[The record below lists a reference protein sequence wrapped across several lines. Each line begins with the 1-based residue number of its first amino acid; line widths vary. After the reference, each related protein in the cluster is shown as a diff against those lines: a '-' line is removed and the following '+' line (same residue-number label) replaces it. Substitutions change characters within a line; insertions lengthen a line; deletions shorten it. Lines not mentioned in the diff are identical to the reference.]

1 MKYKYKISVITIIT
15 IITLILNMYNMISTK
30 VYATNNISQIS
41 DSQLS
46 TNNMLLIILLGISL
60 VIILLNITILIKLS
74 TISKKQLELIE
85 KGIDR

>member
-1 MKYKYKISVITIIT
+1 MKYKYKYKISVII
-15 IITLILNMYNMISTK
+15 IITLILSMYSIINTK

-46 TNNMLLIILLGISL
+46 TNNMLLIILLGVSL

-74 TISKKQLELIE
+74 TISRKQEEIME
-85 KGIDR
+85 KGINI

>member
-1 MKYKYKISVITIIT
+1 MKYKYKISVIT

-46 TNNMLLIILLGISL
+46 TNNMLLIILLGVSL

-74 TISKKQLELIE
+74 TISRKQEEIME
-85 KGIDR
+85 KGINR

>member
-1 MKYKYKISVITIIT
+1 MKYKYKISVIT

-46 TNNMLLIILLGISL
+46 TNNMLLIILLGVSL

-74 TISKKQLELIE
+74 TISKKQLELME
-85 KGIDR
+85 KGINR

>member
-1 MKYKYKISVITIIT
+1 MKYRYKISVIT

>member
-1 MKYKYKISVITIIT
+1 MKYKYKISVIT

-46 TNNMLLIILLGISL
+46 TNNMLLIILLGVSL

-74 TISKKQLELIE
+74 TISRKQEEIME
-85 KGIDR
+85 KGINI

>member
-1 MKYKYKISVITIIT
+1 MKYKYKISVITIIS
-15 IITLILNMYNMISTK
+15 LILSMYSIINTN

-46 TNNMLLIILLGISL
+46 TNNMLLIILLGVSL

-74 TISKKQLELIE
+74 TISRKQEEIME
-85 KGIDR
+85 KGINI

>member
-1 MKYKYKISVITIIT
+1 MKYKYKISVIT

-46 TNNMLLIILLGISL
+46 TNNMLLIILLGVSL

-74 TISKKQLELIE
+74 TISRKQVEIME
-85 KGIDR
+85 KGINR

>member
-1 MKYKYKISVITIIT
+1 MKYKYKISVIT

>member
-1 MKYKYKISVITIIT
+1 MKYKYKISVITIISMYS
-15 IITLILNMYNMISTK
+15 IINTN

-46 TNNMLLIILLGISL
+46 TNNMLLIILLGVSL

-74 TISKKQLELIE
+74 TISRKQEEIME
-85 KGIDR
+85 KGINI